1 MQDWFGV
8 IGAGRELPAGALEDL
23 RDVGFVVIPG
33 PVASD
38 GLASLAATYDS
49 AVASASPEDVG
60 VGSTT
65 TRVHDFVNRG
75 ADFDELYVHR
85 PAYISPAL
93 YEEWVS
99 VPTWN
104 YAVVHAYGKVSLNDD
119 VEAVLEKMIGAFDA
133 DYLTRWSALP
143 EEYRS
148 KLKAGIVG
156 FEVDVERVE
165 AKFKMH
171 QGKSRA
177 DRLRIIEEFGGS
189 GDTTLAGVAEYMRR
203 SLSSEGET

>member
-1 MQDWFGV
+1 MYTPSHYRIDDHQAVRSFIERHSFAAMISYADSFLV
-8 IGAGRELPAGALEDL
+8 THLPFVLRGEGALILWSHMARANPHWRRFAD
-23 RDVGFVVIPG
+23 RPDVLVIFQG
-33 PVASD
+33 P
-38 GLASLAATYDS
+38 
-49 AVASASPEDVG
+49 
-60 VGSTT
+60 
-65 TRVHDFVNRG
+65 H
-75 ADFDELYVHR
+75 
-85 PAYISPAL
+85 AYISPAL

-104 YAVVHAYGKVSLNDD
+104 YAVVHAYGRVRLEED
-119 VEAVLEKMIGAFDA
+119 VEAVLEKMIRAFDA

-143 EEYRS
+143 EEYKS

-156 FEVDVERVE
+156 FEVEVERVE

-177 DRLRIIEEFGGS
+177 DRLMIIEEFGGS

-203 SLSSEGET
+203 SLSSESEP